1 MKKYFISMIFMLG
14 VVFISSAQRFPSEEE
29 NIKYLVTFG
38 KSSDPSWGDDDFSQV
53 FFFSIPNTYNQRF
66 YIRVFDPDTGGAL
79 DEDKGEFDTR
89 VKFSV
94 YGGIGV
100 HSDEDAQGIDPT
112 GNYQSGTL
120 LATKTFGVSSDHDQS
135 WYTFGPFNPKEGE
148 ESTQFP
154 GSTVFKI
161 IADGI
166 SGDDGNLYHYYISSS
181 PSYNQ
186 PIDGANG
193 FTYEYSFRLEAE
205 AGTSIMHVYP
215 YVTENVVA
223 VQQHNFDFDN
233 DGQILLYS
241 VSKFRN
247 SGKISGDNHWSASK
261 HPVTAEEKNSSIDIQ
276 IVKKKAFN
284 NNIVFY
290 VTNQYNKALPFFS
303 VPIGGRPKFKF
314 SPKFSKL
321 SGN

>member
-1 MKKYFISMIFMLG
+1 MNTHTLFIGLLL
-14 VVFISSAQRFPSEEE
+14 FISSNLLGQRFPSEEE

-38 KSSDPSWGDDDFSQV
+38 KDSDPSWGDDDFSQV
-53 FFFSIPNTYNQRF
+53 FFFSIPSTFNQRF

-79 DEDKGEFDTR
+79 DEGKSEFNTKI
-89 VKFSV
+89 KFSV
-94 YGGIGV
+94 YGGLGV
-100 HSDEDAQGIDPT
+100 HSNKDAQGIDPV
-112 GNYQSGTL
+112 GNYKSGTL
-120 LATKTFGVSSDHDQS
+120 LASKVFGEQSEYDQG

-148 ESTQFP
+148 ANEPFP
-154 GSTVFKI
+154 GNSVFKV
-161 IADGI
+161 IAEGL
-166 SGDDGNLYHYYISSS
+166 SGDDGNLYYYQVSSS
-181 PSYNQ
+181 PDYNQ
-186 PIDGANG
+186 PIDGVNG

-205 AGTSIMHVYP
+205 AGLSVMHIYP

-223 VQQHNFDFDN
+223 VQQHNFDFDG

-247 SGKISGDNHWSASK
+247 AGVISGDNHWSASK
-261 HPVTAEEKNSSIDIQ
+261 HPVTDEEKNSSIDIQ

-290 VTNQYNKALPFFS
+290 VTNQYNEALPFFG
-303 VPIGGRPKFKF
+303 VPIGGPPKFKF
-314 SPKFSKL
+314 SPKFIKK

>member
-1 MKKYFISMIFMLG
+1 MKAYLL
-14 VVFISSAQRFPSEEE
+14 VVITTLLSFQSFAQRFPSEEE

-38 KSSDPSWGDDDFSQV
+38 KDSDPSWGDDDFNQT
-53 FFFSIPNTYNQRF
+53 FFFSIPNTFTQRF

-79 DEDKGEFDTR
+79 DEAKGEFDTKVR
-89 VKFSV
+89 YSV

-100 HSDEDAQGIDPT
+100 HSEEDAQGIDPV

-120 LATKTFGVSSDHDQS
+120 LATKSFGKDSDYDQG

-148 ESTQFP
+148 LGQFQNF
-154 GSTVFKI
+154 SVFKI
-161 IADGI
+161 IANGS
-166 SGDDGNLYHYYISSS
+166 SGDDGNLYYYTLSSS
-181 PSYNQ
+181 PDYNQ

-205 AGTSIMHVYP
+205 AGTTIMHVYP
-215 YVTENVVA
+215 YVTENVIA
-223 VQQHNFDFDN
+223 IQQHNFDFDN

-241 VSKFRN
+241 ISKFRH
-247 SGKISGDNHWSASK
+247 SGVISGDNHWKSSK
-261 HPVTAEEKNSSIDIQ
+261 HAITVQEKNSSIDIQ

-303 VPIGGRPKFKF
+303 VPIGGPPKYKF
-314 SPKFSKL
+314 SPKIVKK